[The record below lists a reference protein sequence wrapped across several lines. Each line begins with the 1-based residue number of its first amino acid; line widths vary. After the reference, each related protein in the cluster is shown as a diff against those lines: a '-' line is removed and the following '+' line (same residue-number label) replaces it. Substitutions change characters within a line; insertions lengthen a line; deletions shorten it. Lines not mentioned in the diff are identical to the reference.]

1 MFINLIDMKNLITTI
16 ACIIITPICF
26 AQTNIYDDFDSYKA
40 GEFLGTESNGLWTTW
55 TNATATP
62 EDTYVT
68 DELSFSPD
76 NCIQL
81 VSGGTTD
88 VILPLGDENSG
99 SWTLS
104 YMMFVEEGHGAYF
117 NLLHYFSAAASN
129 WAVQVYFNASGAGS
143 LVVGSGASLDPGTTF
158 LHPTGSWFEIKVN
171 IDVDGD
177 VAEMY
182 FDDTPIYS
190 WNWSEGSTGVSST
203 IAALN
208 LYPNEQDIEPDSYFV
223 DNVSFHEYGLGLPES
238 KQMLNIFPNPAK
250 NSFSINTE
258 HNSIV
263 EVYNILGECVSRF
276 TAKNY
281 ETVIDCSNWEK
292 GLYFIKT
299 INGGGKDK
307 ISKLIIE

>member
-1 MFINLIDMKNLITTI
+1 MKNLLLTI
-16 ACIIITPICF
+16 ACFLISSLCWG
-26 AQTNIYDDFDSYKA
+26 QTNIYDDFDSYKA

-55 TNATATP
+55 ANSGGTA

-68 DELSFSPD
+68 EELSFSPD

-104 YMMFVEEGHGAYF
+104 YMMYIEEGHGAYF

-158 LHPTGSWFEIKVN
+158 VHPTGSWFEIKVN

-182 FDDTPIYS
+182 FDDVSIYS
-190 WNWSEGSTGVSST
+190 WTWSEGSTGVSST

-208 LYPNEQDIEPDSYFV
+208 LYPNGIDGEDDSYFV
-223 DNVSFHEYGLGLPES
+223 DNVSFHEYGLELSES
-238 KQMLNIFPNPAK
+238 KQILDIFPNPAK
-250 NSFSINTE
+250 NMFSINTE
-258 HNSIV
+258 HNSII
-263 EVYNILGECVSRF
+263 EVYNILGKSVSRF

-299 INGGGKDK
+299 INGGEKYK

>member
-1 MFINLIDMKNLITTI
+1 MKKNLLTLTFFVLTITGYTQS
-16 ACIIITPICF
+16 TY
-26 AQTNIYDDFDSYKA
+26 IYDDFDSYKA
-40 GEFLGTESNGLWTTW
+40 GEFLGLESNGLWTTW
-55 TNATATP
+55 TNATGTP

-68 DELSFSPD
+68 DLFSYSPD

-81 VSGGTTD
+81 ISGGPTD

-99 SWTLS
+99 SWTLT
-104 YMMFVEEGHGAYF
+104 YMMFVEEGFGAYF

-129 WAVQVYFNASGAGS
+129 WAVQVYFNASGNGE

-158 LHPTGSWFEIKVN
+158 VYPTGSWFEVKVN
-171 IDVDGD
+171 IEVDGD
-177 VAEMY
+177 YAELY
-182 FDDTPIYS
+182 FDDAPVYS
-190 WNWSEGSTGVSST
+190 WTWSEGSTGVSNT

-208 LYPNEQDIEPDSYFV
+208 LYPNEQDGEPDSYFI
-223 DNVSFHEYGLGLPES
+223 DNVSFHEYGLELTES
-238 KQMLNIFPNPAK
+238 NQKLDIYPNPAK
-250 NSFSINTE
+250 NIFSINTE

-263 EVYNILGECVSRF
+263 KIYNVLGESVSRF

-299 INGGGKDK
+299 INSRGKDK

>member
-1 MFINLIDMKNLITTI
+1 MKNLLPTI
-16 ACIIITPICF
+16 ACFLITSLCLG
-26 AQTNIYDDFDSYKA
+26 QTNIYDDFDSYKA
-40 GEFLGTESNGLWTTW
+40 GEYLGTESNGLWTTW
-55 TNATATP
+55 TNAGGTP

-68 DELSFSPD
+68 DSLSFSPD

-81 VSGGTTD
+81 VSGGVTD
-88 VILPLGDENSG
+88 VVLPLGNENSG

-104 YMMFVEEGHGAYF
+104 YMMYIEEGYGAYF

-143 LVVGSGASLDPGTTF
+143 LVVGSGAGLDPGTTF
-158 LHPTGSWFEIKVN
+158 VHPTGSWFEIKVN

-177 VAEMY
+177 VAEIY

-190 WNWSEGSTGVSST
+190 WTWSEGSTGLSNT

-208 LYPNEQDIEPDSYFV
+208 LYPNGMDDEPDSYFV
-223 DNVSFHEYGLGLPES
+223 DNVSFHEYGLGLTES
-238 KQMLNIFPNPAK
+238 EQTFNIYPNPAK
-250 NSFSINTE
+250 NSFSINAKQ
-258 HNSIV
+258 NSIV
-263 EVYNILGECVSRF
+263 EIYNVLGESTSRF
-276 TAKNY
+276 NVKNY

-299 INGGGKDK
+299 ISGGEKNQ

>member
-1 MFINLIDMKNLITTI
+1 MKNLLPTFVCFLITSF
-16 ACIIITPICF
+16 CM

-55 TNATATP
+55 TNAGGTP

-68 DELSFSPD
+68 DSLSFSPD

-81 VSGGTTD
+81 VSGGVTD
-88 VILPLGDENSG
+88 VVLPLGNENSG

-104 YMMFVEEGHGAYF
+104 YMMYIEEGYGAYF

-143 LVVGSGASLDPGTTF
+143 LVVGSGAGLDPGTTF
-158 LHPTGSWFEIKVN
+158 VHPTGSWFEIKVN

-177 VAEMY
+177 VAEIY

-190 WNWSEGSTGVSST
+190 WTWSEGSTGLSNT

-208 LYPNEQDIEPDSYFV
+208 LYPNGMDNEPDSYFV
-223 DNVSFHEYGLGLPES
+223 DNVSFHEYGLGLTES
-238 KQMLNIFPNPAK
+238 EQTFNIYPNPAK
-250 NSFSINTE
+250 NSFSINAE
-258 HNSIV
+258 QNSIV
-263 EVYNILGECVSRF
+263 EIYNVLGESINRF
-276 TAKNY
+276 TVKNY

-299 INGGGKDK
+299 INGGVKGK

>member
-1 MFINLIDMKNLITTI
+1 MEKLLPTIT
-16 ACIIITPICF
+16 CFIITSLCLS
-26 AQTNIYDDFDSYKA
+26 QTNIYDDFDSYKA

-55 TNATATP
+55 TNSAGTP

-68 DELSFSPD
+68 DQFSFSPD

-81 VSGGTTD
+81 VSGGVTD
-88 VILPLGDENSG
+88 VILSLGNENSG

-104 YMMFVEEGHGAYF
+104 YMMNVEEGYGAYF

-129 WAVQVYFNASGAGS
+129 WAVQVYFNASGDGS
-143 LVVGSGASLDPGTTF
+143 LVVGSGASLDPGTAF
-158 LHPTGSWFEIKVN
+158 VYPTGSWFEVRIN

-182 FDDTPIYS
+182 FDDTSIYS
-190 WNWSEGSTGVSST
+190 WTWSEGSTGFSGA
-203 IAALN
+203 IASLN
-208 LYPNEQDIEPDSYFV
+208 LYPNPEDEITGETDSYFV
-223 DNVSFHEYGLGLPES
+223 DNVSFHEYGLGLAES
-238 KQMLNIFPNPAK
+238 EQVFNIYPNPAK

-258 HNSIV
+258 HNSII
-263 EVYNILGECVSRF
+263 EIYNVLGESISRF

-281 ETVIDCSNWEK
+281 ETVIDCLNWEK